1 MTEYKPWFEGVSL
14 IIEQSNSEG
23 IDYKSE
29 YLRILE
35 ENITLRFM
43 IGDLVSEKCKLT
55 NELNRLK
62 SEPLPVETINDE
74 CDPVFSNDCS
84 SSVKELLEIIKENN
98 DFKYTCH
105 RKKGIEN
112 AYYSIINN
120 IGITIFYL
128 EDHSQNNWHG
138 HGGLALITT
147 PSPGGIVDKYKHK
160 YASVTGGWNNR
171 TTPRSTRK
179 RYDIRGKK
187 VMDVIDIFN
196 QFR

>member
-1 MTEYKPWFEGVSL
+1 M
-14 IIEQSNSEG
+14 
-23 IDYKSE
+23 
-29 YLRILE
+29 
-35 ENITLRFM
+35 
-43 IGDLVSEKCKLT
+43 
-55 NELNRLK
+55 
-62 SEPLPVETINDE
+62 
-74 CDPVFSNDCS
+74 FSNDCS

-147 PSPGGIVDKYKHK
+147 PSPGGIVENYKHK